1 MDNKKVKTYV
11 VKRPERFYTS
21 IQVEAT
27 SEEEAIEL
35 ARDGYGVELQDATF
49 DDIIWEY
56 EDWYVQEPDN

>member
-1 MDNKKVKTYV
+1 MDNKKVKTYI

>member
-11 VKRPERFYTS
+11 VKRPDRFYTS

-35 ARDGYGVELQDATF
+35 ARGGYGVELQDATF